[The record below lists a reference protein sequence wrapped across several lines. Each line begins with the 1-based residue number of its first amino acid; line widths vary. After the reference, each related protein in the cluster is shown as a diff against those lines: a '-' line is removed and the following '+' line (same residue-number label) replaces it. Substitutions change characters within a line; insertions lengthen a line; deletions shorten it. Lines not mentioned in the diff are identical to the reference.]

1 MLHKDWYKELV
12 EGNTTTMERLEEAK
26 KLGPRGA
33 AFNPEPV
40 IPFMKNLYDDEE
52 SEGEG
57 ESTEGAKADSGE
69 AKDAG
74 GEPEAAEKDGGD
86 DASSDA

>member
-52 SEGEG
+52 EEGEEEAGGEGEAADGEAKPAGEGEG
-57 ESTEGAKADSGE
+57 EAQGE
-69 AKDAG
+69 ADA
-74 GEPEAAEKDGGD
+74 
-86 DASSDA
+86 